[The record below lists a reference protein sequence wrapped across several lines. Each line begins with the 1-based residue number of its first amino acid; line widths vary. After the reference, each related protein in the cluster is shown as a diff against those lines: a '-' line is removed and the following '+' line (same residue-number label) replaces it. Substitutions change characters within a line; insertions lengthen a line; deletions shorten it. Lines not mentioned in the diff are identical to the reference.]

1 MSVVPETPEE
11 KLIRLETEL
20 AELRK
25 LKRDALESGGNAW
38 HDNASWDIIVQDE
51 YRLLRKIADLK
62 AKIQS
67 S

>member
-1 MSVVPETPEE
+1 MNIVPETPAE
-11 KLIRLETEL
+11 KLIQLE

-25 LKRDALESGGNAW
+25 LKRDALDAGGNGW
-38 HDNASWDIIVQDE
+38 HDNASYDIIVQDE